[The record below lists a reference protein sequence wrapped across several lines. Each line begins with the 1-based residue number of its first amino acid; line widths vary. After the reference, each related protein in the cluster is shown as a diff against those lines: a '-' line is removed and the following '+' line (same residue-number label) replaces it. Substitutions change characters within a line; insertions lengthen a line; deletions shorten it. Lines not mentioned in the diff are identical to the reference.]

1 VSPPPPRERRL
12 VSIRRAV
19 PAARRAEYDAAWA
32 RLHAAATARR
42 AHAWRFRSAD
52 VEDVYLEFLEF
63 GTEEDLRGDADALGA
78 IRALHEAFGDLYPA
92 PMTLEEWIEIP
103 TPHEPDPT

>member
-1 VSPPPPRERRL
+1 MSAPPPKERRL
-12 VSIRRAV
+12 VSIRRTVA
-19 PAARRAEYDAAWA
+19 PARLAEYDAAWA

-52 VEDVYLEFLEF
+52 VEDLYLEFLEF
-63 GTEEDLRGDADALGA
+63 GTEEDLRGDADALEA
-78 IRALHEAFGDLYPA
+78 IRVLHEAFGEPYPA

-103 TPHEPDPT
+103 TPTPDPT